1 MKNALAALLF
11 RKFRSVCEAK
21 PVDALAPLVQDK
33 FIGASTRATKLV
45 NSGAEASS
53 ASGPKHLPRPK
64 STEVVQSQIFMA
76 NLLVLYNTPADPAAF
91 DSYYQQTHIPLA
103 QKIPGLRSY
112 TVNNG
117 PVQAIA
123 GSAPY
128 LVATLTFDS
137 MADINA
143 ALVSPEG
150 QAAAADLPNF
160 ASAGATLLIFDSK
173 KV

>member
-1 MKNALAALLF
+1 
-11 RKFRSVCEAK
+11 
-21 PVDALAPLVQDK
+21 
-33 FIGASTRATKLV
+33 
-45 NSGAEASS
+45 
-53 ASGPKHLPRPK
+53 
-64 STEVVQSQIFMA
+64 MA

-103 QKIPGLRSY
+103 NKIPGLRSY
-112 TVNNG
+112 TVNDG

-128 LVATLTFDS
+128 LVATFTFDS

-160 ASAGATLLIFDSK
+160 ASAGATLLIFESK